1 MRTIAAL
8 QLLSAAKLIA
18 AISFPPLAALAQ
30 AQGDTTTAAPIQAFY
45 TAPPNS
51 STSASSTQT
60 VNINAATPTGTVT
73 APRTVTYTQT
83 NYTPNPSVFST
94 ACAEISSSYASRLSV
109 YSSRASTDSTVIYP
123 TRVPVRPREAWD
135 CLYSIPI
142 NRELTLEFISGV
154 SKYLQFQST
163 IEYLKNPPANSLQE
177 PVDII
182 GSLEELAE
190 QVRSGDIAHHIRFEV
205 AFRKLLQRC
214 HDGHLGLSFNS
225 NSLIAFRGPFSLI
238 SISPDAIEK
247 PKVYVETDLLEF
259 GLDAAYVTKIDGYD
273 VEAWIAE
280 FADYGSSQSP
290 DARYNDVFANRD
302 PGSDGTFY
310 TLYGWYPGKN
320 TISLTYSNSS
330 THQYDYLAY
339 ARWNSALNWDGI
351 RTGEDFYENIV
362 LNPAYFQVS
371 SSSQEGTVNRPA
383 PEPKDPGALYHV
395 HKHSDKKAKRQM
407 RTGIA
412 TTTTSAL
419 RSAPTQDLPQLVYF
433 NEPYMRHRVG
443 PYVQDLNGII
453 GGYFLNDT
461 LDTAVLDISSFSAAD
476 DDAEFEIEGFQ
487 AALTTFFAEASR
499 RGSKKLVIDVR
510 GNGGGLI
517 ALGFELYKQLF
528 PAAAARSYYRIRTH
542 EGAQIF
548 ATAAEA
554 LASDEATKDL
564 VELIERIGLENING
578 DDTPE
583 ALEVALA
590 INSGFSRQNTLDI
603 NAKTPKDLKTWIGP
617 YTIDGLVND
626 TVSLLVEN
634 NFNFPLQGSDIS
646 GFGSRSE
653 FANNPK
659 PFEKEDILLLS
670 DGTCASTCT
679 IFAELLKREQAGIS
693 TVVMG
698 GRPNDGPSA
707 HVGGT
712 HGSRVLTYAN
722 LLRNSRRVVQLYPP
736 ETEAQEEYLVENIPL
751 ALPFG
756 FTYAAINFRD
766 SIRPE
771 DETATP
777 LQFAL
782 EPADCRLY
790 FSPIGFTD
798 SVYLWGEL
806 SKLKWGTGSEFE
818 GCAVGG
824 LQKGEGST
832 GFVPDDP
839 EVVEIVNYILQPMK
853 TPA

>member
-1 MRTIAAL
+1 MRARAAL
-8 QLLSAAKLIA
+8 QLLSAANLVA
-18 AISFPPLAALAQ
+18 AISFHPFAALAQ
-30 AQGDTTTAAPIQAFY
+30 AYTTTAVPIQGFY
-45 TAPPNS
+45 TTSPPNS
-51 STSASSTQT
+51 STLNT
-60 VNINAATPTGTVT
+60 
-73 APRTVTYTQT
+73 TYTQT
-83 NYTPNPSVFST
+83 GNNNDATRTGTVSAPRTLTYTQTEYTPNPTVFRT

-109 YSSRASTDSTVIYP
+109 YSSRASTDPSAVLP

-142 NRELTLEFISGV
+142 NRDLTLEFISGV
-154 SKYLQFQST
+154 AKYLQFQST
-163 IEYLKNPPANSLQE
+163 IEYLKNPPANSLQD
-177 PVDII
+177 PIDII
-182 GSLEELAE
+182 GSLEKLAE
-190 QVRSGDIAHHIRFEV
+190 QVRSGEIAHHIRFEN

-225 NSLIAFRGPFSLI
+225 GSLISFRGPFSLI

-259 GLDAAYVTKIDGYD
+259 GLNASYVTRIDGYG
-273 VEAWIAE
+273 VEAWLAE

-290 DARYNDVFANRD
+290 DARYNAIFANRD

-320 TISLTYSNSS
+320 TISLTYSNTS
-330 THQYDYLAY
+330 TVEYDYLAF
-339 ARWNSALNWDGI
+339 ARWNRALNWTGI
-351 RTGEDFYENIV
+351 RTGADFYANIV
-362 LNPAYFQVS
+362 LNPAYFQLAS
-371 SSSQEGTVNRPA
+371 SDEEGVAGAHAPA
-383 PEPKDPGALYHV
+383 PEPTNSGNAHHV
-395 HKHSDKKAKRQM
+395 HDKQKVRKRQM

-412 TTTTSAL
+412 TTTTS
-419 RSAPTQDLPQLVYF
+419 RRPSPTPQVPQLVYF

-461 LDTAVLDISSFSAAD
+461 IDTAVLDISSFAAD
-476 DDAEFEIEGFQ
+476 DDEAEFEVPGFQ
-487 AALTTFFAEASR
+487 AALTTFFAEARR
-499 RGSKKLVIDVR
+499 RGSKKLILDVR
-510 GNGGGLI
+510 GNGGGLV

-528 PAAAARSYYRIRTH
+528 PSAPANSYYRIRAH
-542 EGAQIF
+542 EAAQIF
-548 ATAAEA
+548 ATAAET
-554 LASDEATKDL
+554 LASDSATEA
-564 VELIERIGLENING
+564 LIETIQRIGLDAIDEE
-578 DDTPE
+578 TPGR

-603 NAKTPKDLKTWIGP
+603 SGKKPEDYETWIGP
-617 YTIDGLVND
+617 YNITGLVND

-634 NFNFPLQGSDIS
+634 NFNFPLQGTDIS
-646 GFGSRSE
+646 GFGSR
-653 FANNPK
+653 ANFTSSPQ
-659 PFEKEDILLLS
+659 PFRREDILLLS

-679 IFAELLKREQAGIS
+679 IFSELLKREQANIS

-712 HGSRVLTYAN
+712 HGSRVLTFAN
-722 LLRNSRRVVQLYPP
+722 LLRNSQRVVQLFNP
-736 ETEAQEEYLVENIPL
+736 ETDEQEQYLVDNIPL

-766 SIRPE
+766 AIRPE

-798 SVYLWGEL
+798 SISLWGEL
-806 SKLKWGTGSEFE
+806 SKLKWGTGSSFD

-824 LQKGEGST
+824 LQRGEEST
-832 GFVPDDP
+832 GYVPDDP
-839 EVVEIVNYILQPMK
+839 DTVEIVNYILQPLK
-853 TPA
+853 ST